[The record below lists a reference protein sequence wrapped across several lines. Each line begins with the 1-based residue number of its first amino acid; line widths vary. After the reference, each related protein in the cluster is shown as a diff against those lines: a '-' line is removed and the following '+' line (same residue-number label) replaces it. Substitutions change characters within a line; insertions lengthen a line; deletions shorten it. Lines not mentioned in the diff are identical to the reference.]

1 MTELGDPERVTEQDS
16 GFPPWWVILV
26 TACLIS
32 VLAFVVLFLSGLREN
47 TSESTHS
54 RQNLGILLMV
64 IAVLPAW
71 LSPFFAKHRH
81 DLHLAVAYW
90 LGLALCT
97 AGLVIIF

>member
-1 MTELGDPERVTEQDS
+1 MV
-16 GFPPWWVILV
+16 LV
-26 TACLIS
+26 TAD
-32 VLAFVVLFLSGLREN
+32 
-47 TSESTHS
+47 SEHS

-71 LSPFFAKHRH
+71 LSYLFAKHRH

-90 LGLALCT
+90 LGAALCT